1 MFTYIILYNPC
12 ISLCIVKV
20 NMMKYYYPLLLFAKL
35 RSENK

>member
-1 MFTYIILYNPC
+1 MFMCIILFNPC
-12 ISLCIVKV
+12 ISLCTVKV